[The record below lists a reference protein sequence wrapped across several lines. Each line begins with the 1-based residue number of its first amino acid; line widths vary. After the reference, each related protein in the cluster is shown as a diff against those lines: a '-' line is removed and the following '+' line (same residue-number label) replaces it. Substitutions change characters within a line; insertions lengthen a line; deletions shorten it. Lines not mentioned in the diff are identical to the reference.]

1 MLGSLAEFYSSNLV
15 PRISHLST
23 LSVLSNGIVFLRA
36 LREPVGGLNV
46 KHHFDS
52 NKQFQCLAYI
62 FISLLYNFLPTTVIT
77 LYDLNITV
85 HCLLIISNLENML
98 NIFIICKFSQNCM
111 SLYTIIQFSFESRRE
126 SLQPTTNYT
135 DTLVNQSKMNIYMQ
149 PVQSVKKRM

>member
-52 NKQFQCLAYI
+52 NKQFQCLACI

-85 HCLLIISNLENML
+85 HCSLINNNLENM

-111 SLYTIIQFSFESRRE
+111 SLYLQFSVESHRE
-126 SLQPTTNYT
+126 SL
-135 DTLVNQSKMNIYMQ
+135 
-149 PVQSVKKRM
+149 